1 MICNNRDEA
10 ENTRNQATA
19 QPRSVKQ
26 LFVAPL
32 RRCVRMIAIA
42 NIFQRFRCVF
52 QQLWHI
58 SLGLQYVFQRLKDV
72 LELLQDFLELLKDV
86 LELLKDVLE
95 LFKDVL
101 ELLKDVFKRLK
112 DVPEL
117 FKDVLELLKDF
128 FKRLKD
134 VFQSPHRIFLK
145 KFVSLNN
152 SWMQRKSLTTSG
164 NCSSSHFC
172 KK

>member
-101 ELLKDVFKRLK
+101 ELLKD
-112 DVPEL
+112 
-117 FKDVLELLKDF
+117 F